1 MKKGSPDLMMTE
13 RTSKRARPQCLCVQE
28 RVNMERQLIYSCV
41 CVRIKKRDICKEET
55 DFSVFAS
62 VQIAAD

>member
-28 RVNMERQLIYSCV
+28 RVNVERQLVYSCV
-41 CVRIKKRDICKEET
+41 CVYRDIGKEKT

-62 VQIAAD
+62 IQTAPD